1 MSSADNDYYIRL
13 QTESHIS
20 ATQWRQWS
28 QVLSLEAQEIVDVWD
43 EIGFPVFT
51 ATRHLPPI
59 SFVLQLRSER
69 RQIDVFDFKD
79 EVAPLIA
86 FLDLLAKLKDDQLA
100 RGKVIANLFHFY
112 RKRVSARAGSSFALT
127 LLDQFTVELC
137 KLILIVKVLDKENI
151 ALTDVLSMVARK
163 GTPIEKVILLG
174 LQSLK
179 GRPYA
184 DVVRK
189 CLAGPPSEEDMAAL
203 AKEDEEE
210 EEEQE
215 HYEEEEQENSTEE
228 EGEEEEEEEEEEEDG
243 EEDGEEEDGE
253 EEEDSGELSAPPKKK
268 KLTPMDRFISDFRVA
283 LETIYAVRAGTVEG
297 EEAGQD
303 RKMLNDRLTSIST
316 FDPVNAIIPSSEEAQ
331 AIANKRGQTI
341 DPQRVLRVRSA
352 PPRISSTSGSS
363 AKSASS
369 SSTGSASGASAS
381 GASASGASA
390 SGASASGASASGAS
404 ASGAS
409 ASGASASGASASGAS
424 ASGASASGASAS
436 GASASGASASGGAQ
450 ISVNKIDSPPN
461 SISETS
467 KKIKTHSHDPFD
479 DEPVDL
485 QADAKE
491 ASADTNVDS
500 TGTDQGAPPDA
511 KQVETNEEEGS
522 QETKSETPATLDK
535 AALAAALT
543 AGQEG
548 EEGEGKNSEEKV
560 KEEFQAPPE
569 DVAQIIGATPA
580 DFSQKVQQ
588 FGQLLAAAERGE
600 QVLWQLLLDPGR
612 EIEDRQALAA
622 QLATANSPANQS
634 FRLLRGV
641 AQFVGLKKILQIPPQ
656 PPKNRKFSAV
666 VTGLINLT
674 QAGHKVLQPND
685 RQLEPLE
692 VVLDH
697 ACACFW
703 RLETLRLNYLLASQY
718 PDQYSAEAVE
728 EQRLKTAGGVAKQTN
743 PEVLATPQAQAEAD
757 TLAMLELFSNETYT
771 KALLGDT
778 QLYAEELLAGQFLDS
793 PQKLETALEENPLG
807 FTHAEKAEPDAGD
820 LPEDLLMS
828 DEFGPVFQR
837 TCNYISQ
844 CAWSV
849 LWERH
854 ESKKIIPQVQ
864 SLLRAT
870 LSSCFQIQ
878 AEKRRHAM
886 RPRMPISVVSLGK
899 LSGNEEFNPYYA
911 RVGVD
916 GKLLYVEGYE
926 DGMHLDLMELREY
939 TQVRM
944 QASGQSGDQEGDD
957 PLQTGENYLYTIG
970 RTDQAFAAHAS
981 EVVESS
987 VREEDGTI
995 KIFPIFRPKTGR

>member
-13 QTESHIS
+13 QTESHIP

-69 RQIDVFDFKD
+69 HQIDVFDFKD

-189 CLAGPPSEEDMAAL
+189 CLAGAPSEEDMAAL
-203 AKEDEEE
+203 AEEE

-228 EGEEEEEEEEEEEDG
+228 KGEEEEEDG
-243 EEDGEEEDGE
+243 EDED
-253 EEEDSGELSAPPKKK
+253 EEDSRELSAPPKKK

-297 EEAGQD
+297 EEAGQG

-341 DPQRVLRVRSA
+341 VPQRVLRVRSA

-369 SSTGSASGASAS
+369 SSTDSASGASAS
-381 GASASGASA
+381 GAGA
-390 SGASASGASASGAS
+390 GAG
-404 ASGAS
+404 
-409 ASGASASGASASGAS
+409 
-424 ASGASASGASAS
+424 
-436 GASASGASASGGAQ
+436 GGAQ

-461 SISETS
+461 SVSETS
-467 KKIKTHSHDPFD
+467 KKINTRSHDPFD

-491 ASADTNVDS
+491 SSADTNVDS

-543 AGQEG
+543 ASQEG

-588 FGQLLAAAERGE
+588 FGQLLASAERGE

-666 VTGLINLT
+666 VTGLVNLT

-728 EQRLKTAGGVAKQTN
+728 EQRLKNAGGVAKQTN
-743 PEVLATPQAQAEAD
+743 PEILATPQAQAEAD
-757 TLAMLELFSNETYT
+757 TLAMLELFSNEAYT

-793 PQKLETALEENPLG
+793 PQKLETALEENLLE
-807 FTHAEKAEPDAGD
+807 FTHAEKAKPDAGD
-820 LPEDLLMS
+820 LPEDLRMS

-854 ESKKIIPQVQ
+854 EPKKIIPQVQ

-870 LSSCFQIQ
+870 LPSCFQIQ

-899 LSGNEEFNPYYA
+899 LSGNEEFKPYYA

-939 TQVRM
+939 TQMRM